1 MRETEREVSMEFDL
15 DNPSSTPLQEL
26 QCDEIETLF
35 ASESDHMPS
44 KNLSHFN
51 LSVRR
56 QAISSISQFSR
67 NLDPFIL
74 YLAVH
79 YFDRFIS
86 TQSMPFLEP
95 KPWILKLLAMSCVSL
110 AAKMNKIEFSQVTS
124 SSVNGDGG
132 VIFDSQSIHRTELLI
147 LDALKW
153 RMRSVT
159 PFSFMEFFLSFFTL
173 KADPPLAQALKAR
186 ATEVLFKVQH
196 ETKMLGFRPSVAAA
210 SALLHAS
217 HELLPSQFR
226 NAILSCAYVNQD
238 ELTDCSNAIEDVMV
252 DSGCEE
258 VMRSDT
264 LSRSDT
270 PRYVLDRHYSS
281 SESERTSRDRDVKR
295 RKMSDVCNSVK
306 VSQFQQS
313 FLGD

>member
-1 MRETEREVSMEFDL
+1 MCETEREVSMEFDL
-15 DNPSSTPLQEL
+15 DNPSSTPLQEP

-67 NLDPFIL
+67 NLDPFIP

-95 KPWILKLLAMSCVSL
+95 KPWILNLLAMSCVSL
-110 AAKMNKIEFSQVTS
+110 AAKMNKIEFSQ
-124 SSVNGDGG
+124 GDGG

-159 PFSFMEFFLSFFTL
+159 PFSFMEFFLPFFTL

-186 ATEVLFKVQH
+186 ATEVLFKIQH

-226 NAILSCAYVNQD
+226 NAILSCAYVDQD
-238 ELTDCSNAIEDVMV
+238 ELTDCSNAIEDAMV

-258 VMRSDT
+258 VMRLDT
-264 LSRSDT
+264 LSCSDT
-270 PRYVLDRHYSS
+270 PRNVLDRHYSS

-295 RKMSDVCNSVK
+295 RKISDVCNSVM
-306 VSQFQQS
+306 VSQFRQS
-313 FLGD
+313 F